1 MARMDRQRARDEVVR
16 LATRRLALVDVYRRA
31 AERLAGQG
39 RFVGMLAEHGHLRPD
54 VSVEHAR
61 DVVWTLCSLAVHDL
75 LVVAR
80 GWTEGRYQDWLATAM
95 ARELLASTQGG

>member
-1 MARMDRQRARDEVVR
+1 MQAEQLKQGGSPSAREELEAGR
-16 LATRRLALVDVYRRA
+16 LG
-31 AERLAGQG
+31 GQG

-80 GWTEGRYQDWLATAM
+80 GWTEGRYQDWLATVM
-95 ARELLASTQGG
+95 ARELLAPPQGG